1 MRLPSCLA
9 ILLLA
14 GPLVSSSQSKADS
27 DAILDMCGCYAITFE
42 FAETFASD
50 TNYTF
55 RDNYTAAATEWVQPV
70 EVTKGHIVLQHLLTM
85 GGYVVKHWRQDW
97 QFEDTEVHAFQGRG
111 AYLRRALDQA
121 SREGRWT
128 QTVYQVDDSPRYE
141 AIGRWIHAPG
151 VSYWKSDD
159 RRRPLPRRE
168 FSVRDDY
175 QALYGS
181 HRITITPAGW
191 TQEEDA
197 LKLVLDENN
206 RPSSSQPYLARE
218 AGLSRYD
225 RVLDYD
231 FSAGDDY
238 WQDTGAFWSR
248 VRHYWDAV
256 YKAESE
262 FRFVKSVEG
271 MPMYMALFDMAGEEF
286 ESEADADQAIAALLA
301 SYVTITP
308 RTDG

>member
-1 MRLPSCLA
+1 M
-9 ILLLA
+9 
-14 GPLVSSSQSKADS
+14 
-27 DAILDMCGCYAITFE
+27 
-42 FAETFASD
+42 
-50 TNYTF
+50 
-55 RDNYTAAATEWVQPV
+55 
-70 EVTKGHIVLQHLLTM
+70 
-85 GGYVVKHWRQDW
+85 
-97 QFEDTEVHAFQGRG
+97 
-111 AYLRRALDQA
+111 
-121 SREGRWT
+121 
-128 QTVYQVDDSPRYE
+128 
-141 AIGRWIHAPG
+141 
-151 VSYWKSDD
+151 
-159 RRRPLPRRE
+159 
-168 FSVRDDY
+168 
-175 QALYGS
+175 
-181 HRITITPAGW
+181 
-191 TQEEDA
+191 
-197 LKLVLDENN
+197 KLVLDENN

-248 VRHYWDAV
+248 VRRYWDAV

-301 SYVTITP
+301 SYLTITP